1 VTGGAVAETSLL
13 GVALLTLLVSGSGTL
28 IASAIGVP
36 AGAYLGS
43 REFRG
48 RRLLRGFL
56 QSLYGLPPV
65 LLGLLLYLMLSRT
78 GPLGS
83 LRWLFTVE
91 GMVLA
96 QVLLV
101 LPFVTGLSWSAVAG
115 IDGAVKDTART
126 LGAEGPSYLTTL
138 VREARPGILAA
149 VMVGFGRAVSEV
161 GAVIMVGGN
170 IQGETEVLTTAIV
183 KETGRGDFAL
193 AVGLG
198 LILLAMSVIVF
209 AGLTFLQE
217 EERP

>member
-1 VTGGAVAETSLL
+1 MAETSLL

-126 LGAEGPSYLTTL
+126 LGAEGRSYLTTL

-217 EERP
+217 EDPR

>member
-1 VTGGAVAETSLL
+1 MDAVAETSLL
-13 GVALLTLLVSGSGTL
+13 GVALLTLFVSGTGTL
-28 IASAIGVP
+28 LASAIGVP

-126 LGAEGPSYLTTL
+126 LGAEGRPYLKTL

-198 LILLAMSVIVF
+198 FILLAMSVIVF

-217 EERP
+217 EEPR

>member
-1 VTGGAVAETSLL
+1 MAETSLL